1 VFNDVDESL
10 RKLLVADVPVER
22 NEIDISF
29 DRPTR
34 EWSSRLSKPTL
45 NLFLLD
51 VRELTQY
58 RNEVE
63 HIERTAE
70 GLVRKTRPNR
80 RVDMTY
86 LVTAWAREP
95 EDEHRILARV
105 LACMFRQ
112 YRVAEEHLQG
122 LLLDAPEF
130 LLVRVAPP
138 DFLVKPADF
147 WGVMDNEMRPNLTW
161 VVTAP
166 LNAFAPVEGPLVRTA
181 AIRFQERGANW
192 SEEVSHIGG
201 VVYRNGDRTAG
212 VGNVRIS
219 VDGTALSET
228 TGDDGRFVFRGPPAG
243 ERTWR
248 IVAPD
253 GTTHERQVTVPADT
267 YDLEL
272 D

>member
-1 VFNDVDESL
+1 MFNDVDESL

-105 LACMFRQ
+105 LACMYRQ

-122 LLLDAPEF
+122 LLLDEPEF
-130 LLVRVAPP
+130 LRVRVGPP
-138 DFLVKPADF
+138 DFLVTPADL
-147 WGVMDNEMRPNLTW
+147 WGVMDNEMRPNITW
-161 VVTAP
+161 VV
-166 LNAFAPVEGPLVRTA
+166 
-181 AIRFQERGANW
+181 
-192 SEEVSHIGG
+192 
-201 VVYRNGDRTAG
+201 
-212 VGNVRIS
+212 
-219 VDGTALSET
+219 
-228 TGDDGRFVFRGPPAG
+228 
-243 ERTWR
+243 
-248 IVAPD
+248 
-253 GTTHERQVTVPADT
+253 
-267 YDLEL
+267 
-272 D
+272 